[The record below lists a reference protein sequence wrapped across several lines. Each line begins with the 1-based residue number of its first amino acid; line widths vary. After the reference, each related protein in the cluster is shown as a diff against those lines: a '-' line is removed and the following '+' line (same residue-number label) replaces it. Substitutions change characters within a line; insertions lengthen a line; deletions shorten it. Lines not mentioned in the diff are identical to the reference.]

1 MIETKSDAQK
11 EILEAAKNV
20 FTRKGYKGAT
30 MRDIAK
36 EAGVNLAMVNYY
48 FRSKDRLF
56 DMIFLDAFGI
66 LFAKISASVLGNGSI
81 FAKIENIVDVYIDA
95 LIENPLIPNFVLGE
109 LARDPE
115 RFLSKIKALKE
126 MKKVIEILS
135 RQIEKEAKEG
145 IIRSVDPFELYLN
158 VVSLSV
164 FPFVARPLLNEVTE
178 ITKVDCEKFLDNR
191 KRSVT
196 DFVINAIKM

>member
-1 MIETKSDAQK
+1 MIETKQDSQK

-36 EAGVNLAMVNYY
+36 EADVNLAMVNYY

-66 LFAKISASVLGNGSI
+66 LFAKISDSVIGNGSI
-81 FAKIENIVDVYIDA
+81 FAKVEKIVDVYIDT

-126 MKKVIEILS
+126 MKEVIAILS
-135 RQIEKEAKEG
+135 LQIEKEATEG
-145 IIRSVDPFELYLN
+145 IIRFIDPFELYLN

-164 FPFVARPLLNEVTE
+164 FPFAARSLINEVTE
-178 ITKVDCEKFLDNR
+178 ITNLDSEKFLDNR
-191 KRSVT
+191 KKSVT
-196 DFVINAIKM
+196 TFVINAIKM